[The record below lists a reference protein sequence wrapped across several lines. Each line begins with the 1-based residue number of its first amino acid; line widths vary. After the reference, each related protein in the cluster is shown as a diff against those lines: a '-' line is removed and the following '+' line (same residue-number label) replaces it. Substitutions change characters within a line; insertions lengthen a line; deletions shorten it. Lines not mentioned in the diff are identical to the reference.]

1 MPTITPSLVYI
12 DGQKL
17 DVEKHNEN
25 VYSTGLS
32 EGIMST
38 ANGGLDASN
47 LHSTFKV
54 ESEHLQ
60 IEETAVARQDGR
72 NTTVDCFQ
80 SAFARAPTDTTTSM
94 NSVLTKESFFAP
106 IPGASIRF
114 YQPYD
119 ASFAH
124 LSWSM
129 FINPFTV
136 RKYSGN
142 PASASSITTTAEPM
156 TGLAMRFDGEIIDHT
171 RRNIT
176 ITAWAETSVRNA
188 VDDGEAKC
196 GQWWDMTHLVTG
208 LSAGYHDL
216 QLGLYMEILD
226 AEMSY
231 GVSRAWA
238 ASTTYSSKLFQ
249 RVSFGVTNAKVVT
262 FL

>member
-17 DVEKHNEN
+17 DAEKHNEN
-25 VYSTGLS
+25 IYTTSLN

-38 ANGGLDASN
+38 ANGGLDAAN
-47 LHSTFKV
+47 LDSTFKV

-80 SAFARAPTDTTTSM
+80 SAFGRANTDTAD
-94 NSVLTKESFFAP
+94 NLNESTATGSLFVP
-106 IPGASIRF
+106 IPGASLRF

-119 ASFAH
+119 ATCAH

-129 FINPFTV
+129 FIDPFTV
-136 RKYSGN
+136 RTYVISGADFTGDET
-142 PASASSITTTAEPM
+142 PLTGILMKLDGTAI
-156 TGLAMRFDGEIIDHT
+156 RHT
-171 RRNIT
+171 RRELPV
-176 ITAWAETSVRNA
+176 TAWVNTASGNKIK
-188 VDDGEAKC
+188 DGEAHC
-196 GQWWDMTHLVTG
+196 CQWWDMTHLVTTG
-208 LSAGYHDL
+208 LSKGYHDL
-216 QLGLYMEILD
+216 QICMYMEILNTNHT
-226 AEMSY
+226 MTI
-231 GVSRAWA
+231 GRAF
-238 ASTTYSSKLFQ
+238 SNYTTLTKIFQ